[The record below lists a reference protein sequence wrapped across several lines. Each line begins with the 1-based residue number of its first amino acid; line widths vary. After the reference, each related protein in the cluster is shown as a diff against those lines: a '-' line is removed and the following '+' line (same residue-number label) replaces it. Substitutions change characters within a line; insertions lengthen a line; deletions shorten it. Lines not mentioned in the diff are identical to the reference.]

1 MNAPG
6 MSQLSGVELAHWLAD
21 AGRPRPLLL
30 DVREPWEFAL
40 CRIEGSE
47 PVPLGALSKRLGALD
62 CERPIVCIC
71 HHGTRS
77 FQAGLALQRHGCRE
91 VYNLVGGVDAWARQ
105 IDPSMA
111 TY

>member
-1 MNAPG
+1 MR
-6 MSQLSGVELAHWLAD
+6 QLSVAELAQWLAD
-21 AGRPRPLLL
+21 SGRPRPLLL

-47 PVPLGALSKRLGALD
+47 PAPLGTLTQRLASIDL
-62 CERPIVCIC
+62 EQPVVCIC

-77 FQAGLALQRHGCRE
+77 FHAGLALERQGCRD

-105 IDPSMA
+105 IDPSVA
-111 TY
+111 IY